1 MITPMMIDEVNEHT
15 TAAVNG
21 IPTPPEPFSLTDL
34 MIEGYEYQKVETR
47 ISTQS
52 TITTLDVYGEGY
64 LEGLLL
70 QSDSTTQLPATMRV
84 LIDGKII
91 YNVSYSTITAWKPCG
106 FAVSDAVYAATNT
119 ISMFGLCLSTTG
131 GYFSNIE
138 NKNILGKTDITA
150 IDAGECFFF
159 IKYPIH
165 FKKRLQVVSS
175 LGYKYGYLRGGYYL
189 KTGGGN

>member
-1 MITPMMIDEVNEHT
+1 MITPMMIDEVNDHT
-15 TAAVNG
+15 TAAVNA

-34 MIEGYEYQKVETR
+34 MIEGYEYQNVETR

-52 TITTLDVYGEGY
+52 TITPLDVYGEGY

-91 YNVSYSTITAWKPCG
+91 YNVSYSAITAWKPCG
-106 FAVSDAVYAATNT
+106 FAVSDAVYAATDT
-119 ISMFGLCLSTTG
+119 ISMFGLILTTTG
-131 GYFSNIE
+131 GYFRGIE
-138 NKNILGKTDITA
+138 NKNTLGKTDITA